1 MKDILPFKY
10 WTTKRYETKKTNIII
25 GSSINISDILETHK
39 SESLITADINIMKL
53 NYSSIGFEHK
63 IKSDKNQLSL
73 NFNFSQIE
81 SSVGFLARI
90 NKKIDIAYIFIIPT
104 ENSLNF
110 RQKINIGI
118 NKYFIKKD
126 RRLSIAG

>member
-1 MKDILPFKY
+1 MKQ
-10 WTTKRYETKKTNIII
+10 KTNIII
-25 GSSINISDILETHK
+25 GSSINISDILETQK
-39 SESLITADINIMKL
+39 SESLINADINIMKL

-110 RQKINIGI
+110 SQKINIGI
-118 NKYFIKKD
+118 NKDFIKK
-126 RRLSIAG
+126 RYKVKYCRLINKYVIF